1 MPEEKSPKAAPA
13 EKVAKAAAPVSG
25 SASGGS
31 DDTKLFGALCYIPI
45 MAIGLIVSL
54 LVLLTERKEN
64 KFLKFHATQSL
75 IFMVVSGA
83 VFICLAIVIWV
94 ASLVLG
100 MITYGIGSMCMCVV
114 WLALIVAYA
123 VMWFFLAWQ
132 AYQGIEYEIPV
143 VGKFARK
150 YV

>member
-1 MPEEKSPKAAPA
+1 MPEEKSPKAVQPEKAAKPAAPA
-13 EKVAKAAAPVSG
+13 SAP
-25 SASGGS
+25 ASGGS

-45 MAIGLIVSL
+45 MAISLIVSL
-54 LVLLTERKEN
+54 LILLTERKEN

-75 IFMVVSGA
+75 IFMVVSA
-83 VFICLAIVIWV
+83 IVVMCLAVVIWG
-94 ASLVLG
+94 AGFVLSFV
-100 MITYGIGSMCMCVV
+100 TYGIGGMCMCVV
-114 WLALIVAYA
+114 WVLLILAYI